1 MGPFSLSSI
10 KLFMPKQF
18 VSFRF
23 ETLDAQQ
30 KDLLLGLLPGAG
42 FDGIEEDADG
52 VLIAFAEDG
61 SYNADILN
69 KIIEENGLNPSKS
82 TFQEENWNAIWESSF
97 EPVVIPGKV
106 GVRASFHE
114 PVKDVIHEIIITPKM
129 SFGTGH
135 HATTY
140 LMMEAMFEHDLNG
153 KSVFDFG
160 TGTGIL
166 AILAEKL
173 GAASVDAIDNDEWSI
188 DNARENILNNSCSRI
203 HLDLKNSMVSE
214 KKYEYIFANINKGVI
229 LENRDHLYGSLV
241 KGGVLILSGLLT
253 TDEAAIV
260 SSFESLLGQP
270 LFINEKNN
278 WISLTFRN

>member
-1 MGPFSLSSI
+1 MA
-10 KLFMPKQF
+10 KQF

-23 ETLDAQQ
+23 ETIDAQQ
-30 KDLLLGLLPGAG
+30 KDLLLGLLPNVG
-42 FDGIEEDADG
+42 FDGIEEEGDS
-52 VLIAFAEDG
+52 VLIAFAESG
-61 SYNADILN
+61 HYDIEKFN
-69 KIIEENGLNPSKS
+69 QIIVDNGLSPIQSLIE
-82 TFQEENWNAIWESSF
+82 EENWNAIWESSF
-97 EPVVIPGKV
+97 EPVIIPGKV

-114 PVKDVIHEIIITPKM
+114 PVKDVEHEIIITPKM

-140 LMMEAMFEHDLNG
+140 LMMEAMFQHDLNG
-153 KSVFDFG
+153 KTVFDFG

-173 GAASVDAIDNDEWSI
+173 GAASIDAIDNDEWSI
-188 DNARENILNNSCSRI
+188 NNARENLLNNYCSRI
-203 HLDLKNSMVSE
+203 NLDLKNSMISE